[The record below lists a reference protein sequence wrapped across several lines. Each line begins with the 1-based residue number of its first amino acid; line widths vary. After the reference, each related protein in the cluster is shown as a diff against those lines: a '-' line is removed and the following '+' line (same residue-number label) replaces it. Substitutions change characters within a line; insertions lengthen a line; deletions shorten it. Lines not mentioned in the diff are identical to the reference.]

1 MSLIIIC
8 YIFITLI
15 IIYSLFILWK
25 YIAFFK
31 KYKKISNSILLKK
44 DKGVFIA
51 IPCLREQRS
60 IVNTI
65 EHFRRICDL
74 PIVIITTQKENFEYE
89 YNDNYVTTKMIVE
102 KDILNKYNDIYL
114 VDYPFTN
121 GYMADQ
127 LNFMLDHLKDLDFYD
142 DKKKWYMSLYNTDS
156 KPSKNTFSL
165 IFSCINKNENVIQ
178 QYSYCFK
185 NFNNLDFISKGF
197 AIYQSNFEIKVG
209 LFNSSL
215 SYKFLYNYVVGHG
228 LTIDLQTLQKL
239 GNFNTDFWCEDIYL
253 TMRLKYNDIKIV
265 PVLELENIENAVS
278 VSQII
283 KQNSVWYDTTK
294 KYRLL
299 YNDVKKKEKYFSIQG
314 LVGYINEFRCAVNW
328 LLFPIMLIINILI
341 CICMKNN
348 IMCVSII
355 FSYLFYSLINYLIT
369 IKTINKL
376 SDEKYKLNFC
386 NYLSYAITILISNI
400 GPLYSIIFKNKKKYK
415 TER

>member
-127 LNFMLDHLKDLDFYD
+127 LNFMLEHLKDLDFYD
-142 DKKKWYMSLYNTDS
+142 DRKKWYMSLYNADS

-265 PVLELENIENAVS
+265 PVLELENIENRKLQKGAFTF
-278 VSQII
+278 
-283 KQNSVWYDTTK
+283 NS
-294 KYRLL
+294 
-299 YNDVKKKEKYFSIQG
+299 
-314 LVGYINEFRCAVNW
+314 IN
-328 LLFPIMLIINILI
+328 PIINGCLNHAL
-341 CICMKNN
+341 NN
-348 IMCVSII
+348 
-355 FSYLFYSLINYLIT
+355 L
-369 IKTINKL
+369 
-376 SDEKYKLNFC
+376 
-386 NYLSYAITILISNI
+386 
-400 GPLYSIIFKNKKKYK
+400 KKYK
-415 TER
+415 SQAVDILKFGILHNEKIKNSLNPQKEMYHSYKTNELGGIYDNENNIVDVAIFVKKQDINDVDIKVLVEKLPKIGNLY

>member
-142 DKKKWYMSLYNTDS
+142 DKKKWYMSLYNADS

-386 NYLSYAITILISNI
+386 NYLSYAITVLISNI

>member
-1 MSLIIIC
+1 M
-8 YIFITLI
+8 
-15 IIYSLFILWK
+15 
-25 YIAFFK
+25 
-31 KYKKISNSILLKK
+31 
-44 DKGVFIA
+44 
-51 IPCLREQRS
+51 REQRS

-142 DKKKWYMSLYNTDS
+142 DKKKWYMSLYNADS

>member
-142 DKKKWYMSLYNTDS
+142 DKKKWYMSLYNADS

>member
-142 DKKKWYMSLYNTDS
+142 DKKKWYMSLYNADS

-197 AIYQSNFEIKVG
+197 TIYQSNFEIKVG

>member
-44 DKGVFIA
+44 NKGVFIA

-142 DKKKWYMSLYNTDS
+142 DRKKWYMSLYNADS